1 MTVAAIAALVGAAP
15 IAALRSRYDEPWRH
29 YHVWAHP
36 QAMLRHL
43 ERAIADGVELA
54 DPVAAAGFVLWHDAI
69 YDPQAPHGRNELL
82 SAELCRT
89 EMAAIAD
96 PVPVARACTA
106 IEATI
111 RHLLPKGD
119 CPDAALLLDI
129 DLSILG
135 ADEATFAVYDQA
147 IRAEYAHVAE
157 PDYCA
162 GRAAI
167 LRRFLDRDRLYLT
180 DWGADRWEKAARA
193 NLAAAIARLD

>member
-1 MTVAAIAALVGAAP
+1 VTEAAIAALVGAAP

-43 ERAIADGVELA
+43 DRAIADGVALA
-54 DPVAAAGFVLWHDAI
+54 DPVAAAGFILWHDAI

-82 SAELCRT
+82 SAELCRA

-96 PVPVARACTA
+96 ALSVARACTA

-111 RHLLPKGD
+111 RHLLPDGD

-135 ADEATFAVYDQA
+135 ADEATFAVYDRA
-147 IRAEYAHVAE
+147 IRAEYAHVAG
-157 PDYCA
+157 PDYRT

-180 DWGADRWEKAARA
+180 DWGAGRWEQAGRA